1 MNNTIYAIKD
11 VDTKDICFFTK
22 FDLETEAW
30 IRIHYIAL
38 DSTLMIYEVD
48 DLNNMTLADA
58 NIRHDFDE
66 FLSALYRMYVNFE
79 N

>member
-1 MNNTIYAIKD
+1 MNNTMYAIKD
-11 VDTKDICFFTK
+11 VDTKDFCFFTK

-30 IRIHYIAL
+30 IRRHYIEL
-38 DSTLMIYEVD
+38 DSTLMLYEVD
-48 DLNNMTLADA
+48 DLDNMELASA

-66 FLSALYRMYVNFE
+66 FLTALYGIYVNFE

>member
-1 MNNTIYAIKD
+1 MKNTMYAIKD
-11 VDTKDICFFTK
+11 VDTKDFCFFTK

-30 IRIHYIAL
+30 IRRHYIEL
-38 DSTLMIYEVD
+38 DSTLMLYEVD
-48 DLNNMTLADA
+48 DLDNMELANA

-66 FLSALYRMYVNFE
+66 FLSALYGIYVNFE